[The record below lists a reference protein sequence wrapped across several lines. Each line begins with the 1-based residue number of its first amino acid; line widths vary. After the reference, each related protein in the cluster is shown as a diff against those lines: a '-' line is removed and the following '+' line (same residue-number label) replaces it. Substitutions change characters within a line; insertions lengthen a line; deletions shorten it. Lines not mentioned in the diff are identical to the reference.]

1 MNREQKRKM
10 PKDLSNPK
18 ELKDSIKGPAFVVTP
33 IAIYR

>member
-1 MNREQKRKM
+1 M